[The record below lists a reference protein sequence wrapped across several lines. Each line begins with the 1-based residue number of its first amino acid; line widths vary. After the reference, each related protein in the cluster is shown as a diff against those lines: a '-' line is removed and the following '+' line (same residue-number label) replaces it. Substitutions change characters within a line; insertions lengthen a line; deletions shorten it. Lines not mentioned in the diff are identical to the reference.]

1 MNKIIE
7 YLLKGSRKFYNWLL
21 NSNRNYSVGE
31 HNPDVASEMIFN
43 LLSKDRP
50 CMIARFGANEMTC
63 VANYVGVSAEQKS
76 IIDYI
81 RGRQH
86 QWWWNSNMVNQMKNN
101 AGFFPPTENNLSKFS
116 RMMLEDVNEVDILG
130 SWLADEDE
138 IMKHNDHFRKISLL
152 ALEPYWAKEP
162 WSRVLE
168 GKRIVVVHPFKDD
181 IIHQYRKREKL
192 FKDKRVLPQFASLR
206 VVKAVQSKGG
216 NNDHGFISW
225 FEALEWM
232 KREMDTEP
240 YDIALIG
247 CGAYGFPLAAHAK
260 RTGHKSVHLGGALQ
274 LMFGIKGRRWE
285 IPLYGYDFTGRLNS
299 YKDFFNDDWIY
310 PNQDTIP
317 LDVVLEEDNGSYWK

>member
-1 MNKIIE
+1 
-7 YLLKGSRKFYNWLL
+7 
-21 NSNRNYSVGE
+21 
-31 HNPDVASEMIFN
+31 
-43 LLSKDRP
+43 
-50 CMIARFGANEMTC
+50 MTC
-63 VANYVGVSAEQKS
+63 VANYVGVSTEQKS

>member
-7 YLLKGSRKFYNWLL
+7 YLLKGSRKLYNWLL

-31 HNPDVASEMIFN
+31 NNPDVASEMIFN

-63 VANYVGVSAEQKS
+63 VANYVGVSTEQKS

-116 RMMLEDVNEVDILG
+116 RMMLEDANEVDILG

-216 NNDHGFISW
+216 NNDQGFISW